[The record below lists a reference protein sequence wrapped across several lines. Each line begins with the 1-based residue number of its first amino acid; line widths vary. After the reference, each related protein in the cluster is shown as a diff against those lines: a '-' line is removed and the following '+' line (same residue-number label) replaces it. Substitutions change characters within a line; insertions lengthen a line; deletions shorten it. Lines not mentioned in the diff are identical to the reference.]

1 MKRYVVIIV
10 LIFYILQPIFSEIKD
25 TKKYEDLKHCERQIF
40 YIKNGDE
47 DIQCFFEFNNKRY
60 IRIIGSDVN
69 GNINKN
75 IQLSLAVDPDIV
87 KDLSISNGFLY
98 FILDGLEGS
107 EEFCI
112 NLKTNIRISPNFKV
126 SKEYEKVKNI
136 YYGVDSV
143 KTVIID
149 SQNLINFYDD
159 KNSVIHD
166 FWNQS
171 CEYMELVEGKNTI
184 LKIKYEN
191 HEKKLLALK
200 SSVMLILYDT
210 DTSECVFC
218 GVALPENTRRSFT
231 ESINFPTVKSASSE
245 LKEKTKVYASN
256 NIANLDLDSPWCEGV
271 PGNGIGEKIEL
282 SVNAE
287 KMYFISGY
295 ISANKQYLFEAN
307 SRPKKITVI
316 FKEKKESKSYNLEDT
331 PNPQI
336 IDFGQN
342 YSGSIT
348 IRIDEVYEGNKYQD
362 TCIHCILCQ
371 YF

>member
-1 MKRYVVIIV
+1 MKKIVYIIL
-10 LIFYILQPIFSEIKD
+10 LIFCILQPAFSEIRD
-25 TKKYEDLKHCERQIF
+25 TKKYEELKYCERQVFDIQ
-40 YIKNGDE
+40 NGEE
-47 DIQCFFEFNNKRY
+47 DIQCFFEFNIYRY
-60 IRIIGSDVN
+60 LRIVGSDSKGRIIR
-69 GNINKN
+69 N
-75 IQLSLAVDPDIV
+75 IQLSLSVDPDIV
-87 KDLSISNGFLY
+87 KELSISNGFLS
-98 FILDGLEGS
+98 FILDGIEGA

-112 NLKTNIRISPNFKV
+112 DLKLNKRRTPALMPSN
-126 SKEYEKVKNI
+126 EYEQVKKI
-136 YYGVDSV
+136 YFGVGSF

-149 SQNLINFYDD
+149 SQHLINFYD
-159 KNSVIHD
+159 SEYSESHD